1 MTVSDYDIANA
12 LFGTFQI
19 TMLTEKKSGK
29 EVKSYS
35 TRADDSFGRKLE
47 HGKAISAIMIVR
59 RDVDHRDLKVKLSGS
74 IIPNP
79 YAKIPLD
86 KKTIQKLESMLFAT
100 AIT

>member
-1 MTVSDYDIANA
+1 
-12 LFGTFQI
+12 
-19 TMLTEKKSGK
+19 MLIGKKTGK
-29 EVKSYS
+29 EVKSYA

-59 RDVDHRDLKVKLSGS
+59 RDVDHQDLKVKLSGRT
-74 IIPNP
+74 IPNP

-86 KKTIQKLESMLFAT
+86 KKTIQKLESALFAT